1 MRVLKEKNLKLL
13 YSIHN
18 SPSDVDSKDVEF
30 YQVDDSPTPPQ
41 IVIQD
46 EFKEWFSAVGLTDLE
61 SDIIYLVYFHK
72 FTLKET
78 SWKLGISNSKA
89 CSIHSKVID
98 RLRKAF
104 LKEPEKIR
112 EFLTSQ

>member
-1 MRVLKEKNLKLL
+1 
-13 YSIHN
+13 
-18 SPSDVDSKDVEF
+18 VDSKDVEF